1 MYSDD
6 IGRLIEELMRS
17 LTNAGGGNVR
27 DSNVLEVSSEDE
39 FNSLLSSSKY
49 VVICFYKPDC
59 PACKSYIP
67 VFELM
72 SKRFKGVGA
81 KFIKVHTG
89 NLKSLSKK
97 YKVIAI
103 PTTLVLINGAE
114 VARYEG
120 SMTEIKLLTFLI
132 AAGLHPSN

>member
-6 IGRLIEELMRS
+6 VGRLIEDLVRS
-17 LTNAGGGNVR
+17 LTDGRRSKAR

-39 FNSLLSSSKY
+39 FNNLLSSNKY

-59 PACKSYIP
+59 PACKSYVPI
-67 VFELM
+67 FELV
-72 SKRFKGVGA
+72 SKKFRGIEA

-89 NLKSLSKK
+89 NLKSLSRR
-97 YKVIAI
+97 YKVVAI
-103 PTTLVLINGAE
+103 PTTLVLVNGSE

-120 SMTEIKLLTFLI
+120 SMTEIKLMTFLI
-132 AAGLHPSN
+132 AAGLHP